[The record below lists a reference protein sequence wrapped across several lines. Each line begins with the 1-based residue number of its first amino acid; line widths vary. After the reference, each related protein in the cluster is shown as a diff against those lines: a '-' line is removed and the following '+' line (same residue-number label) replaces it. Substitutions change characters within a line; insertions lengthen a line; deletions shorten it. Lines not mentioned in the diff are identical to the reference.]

1 MTNKILIIGDVHAR
15 DFWKEPCLNHTEE
28 YSKIIFLGDYVD
40 PYTSFEDTKQEDV
53 IPILKEIINFKKANK
68 KKVILLIGN
77 HDMSYIC
84 DNMPKCRF
92 DYNRMPDIRKLF
104 LDNKKLFQVAYEKKI
119 GKKRYIFTHS
129 GILKQWVEE
138 IKDIMRQDE
147 LDEENLVGVL
157 NNHFQT
163 SDEHGSDILNFVS
176 RNRGG
181 WEPYGS
187 CVWGDLEE
195 FYWNA
200 QSQHKAHLNAYQVF
214 GHTLIKRPFITKKF
228 ACVDAK
234 QCVVLEG
241 TKFKDAE
248 GNLLQVG

>member
-1 MTNKILIIGDVHAR
+1 M
-15 DFWKEPCLNHTEE
+15 NHTEE

-40 PYTSFEDTKQEDV
+40 PYIHMEDTNQEDV
-53 IPILKEIINFKKANK
+53 VPMLKEIIDFKKTNK
-68 KKVILLIGN
+68 RKVVLLMGN

-84 DNMPKCRF
+84 NDMPKCRF
-92 DYNRMPDIRKLF
+92 DYERRDEIKKLF
-104 LDNKKLFQVAYEKKI
+104 LDNKKLFQLGYEKKI
-119 GKKRYIFTHS
+119 GKKRYVFTHS
-129 GILKQWVEE
+129 GIIMEWVDM
-138 IKDIMRQDE
+138 IKNMMKWKDLTED
-147 LDEENLVGVL
+147 NLIKRL
-157 NNHFQT
+157 NDYFQE
-163 SDEHGSDILNFVS
+163 SKNHGSKILNFIS

-181 WEPYGS
+181 WDLYGS
-187 CVWGDLEE
+187 CLWGDLEE

-200 QSQHKAHLNAYQVF
+200 QSQYKAHLNAYQVF

-241 TKFKDAE
+241 TKFKDVE